1 MGFFGKK
8 KEVETEKN
16 NESILKEELET
27 EVEGL
32 QNEFRAKQE
41 EITKITEKIQT
52 VKEEYDTTVTNLMAI
67 KKEFNQK
74 KMELDIV
81 QREHRETREKIK
93 NAQQIKDTK
102 TIDEFN
108 KTENNF
114 KKIKEELDK
123 ITKEHK
129 QMKEEITK
137 GQTTLHGIRK
147 QQVEV
152 GKELDEANSRLYN
165 AKQELDEK
173 ENFQDTSILT
183 PKERKEITGNNPTE
197 KKEITGNNPTEK
209 NNASVIE
216 AASIVVGSLKSKLST
231 TQKEL
236 EEIQGLLEEERK
248 AHKKTRQELIKIK
261 SSAN

>member
-8 KEVETEKN
+8 KEVEIEEN

-32 QNEFRAKQE
+32 QNEFRVKQE

-52 VKEEYDTTVTNLMAI
+52 VKEEYDTTVTNLMLI

-165 AKQELDEK
+165 AKQELGEK

-183 PKERKEITGNNPTE
+183 PKE
-197 KKEITGNNPTEK
+197 KKEITGNNPVEK

-236 EEIQGLLEEERK
+236 EEIQGLLEEERE

-261 SSAN
+261 SSTN

>member
-8 KEVETEKN
+8 KEAEIEEN
-16 NESILKEELET
+16 NESVLKEELET
-27 EVEGL
+27 EVESL
-32 QNEFRAKQE
+32 QNEFRVKQE

-52 VKEEYDTTVTNLMAI
+52 VKEEYDTTVTNLMLI

-129 QMKEEITK
+129 QMKDEIVK

-147 QQVEV
+147 QQIEV

-165 AKQELDEK
+165 SKQELDK
-173 ENFQDTSILT
+173 KDNFQDTSILT
-183 PKERKEITGNNPTE
+183 PKEEKEIKGNSP
-197 KKEITGNNPTEK
+197 IEK

-216 AASIVVGSLKSKLST
+216 AASIVVGSLKSKLNT

-236 EEIQGLLEEERK
+236 EEIQGLLEEERE

-261 SSAN
+261 SSTN

>member
-8 KEVETEKN
+8 KEVEIEEN

-32 QNEFRAKQE
+32 QNEFRIKQE

-52 VKEEYDTTVTNLMAI
+52 VKEEYDTTVTNLMLI

-183 PKERKEITGNNPTE
+183 PKE
-197 KKEITGNNPTEK
+197 KKEIIAG
-209 NNASVIE
+209 VI
-216 AASIVVGSLKSKLST
+216 
-231 TQKEL
+231 
-236 EEIQGLLEEERK
+236 LLEKKKSCRK
-248 AHKKTRQELIKIK
+248 
-261 SSAN
+261 

>member
-8 KEVETEKN
+8 KEVEIEEN

-27 EVEGL
+27 EVESL
-32 QNEFRAKQE
+32 QNEFRVKQE
-41 EITKITEKIQT
+41 EIIKITEKIQT
-52 VKEEYDTTVTNLMAI
+52 VKEEYDTTVTNLMLI

-129 QMKEEITK
+129 QMKDEIVK

-165 AKQELDEK
+165 SKQELDK
-173 ENFQDTSILT
+173 KDNFQDTSILT
-183 PKERKEITGNNPTE
+183 PKEEKEIKGNSP
-197 KKEITGNNPTEK
+197 IEK

-216 AASIVVGSLKSKLST
+216 AASIVVGSLKSKLNT

-236 EEIQGLLEEERK
+236 EEIQGLLEEERE

-261 SSAN
+261 SSTN